1 CARSVRWL
9 LQAWF
14 AYW

>member
-1 CARSVRWL
+1 CGRSVRWL